1 MNEISTFSALHEN
14 MKTVLEKPSLF
25 AEKITRFSAGGL
37 GACAYSDD
45 ITVGEL
51 ARSWQHEEYHIKCPH
66 CGTEAYI
73 TQWAGKVGSG
83 GYWEIKAYCPHCGK
97 EYRYDMYAAGNACRA
112 HWTALRKTL
121 QEEREVIKDMVEK
134 SIWIF
139 YIQLHRGNSLSVS
152 SVDTFTNSILHDH

>member
-1 MNEISTFSALHEN
+1 MNEIVTFSSLYEN
-14 MKTVLEKPSLF
+14 YQIVLEKPTIY

-66 CGTEAYI
+66 CGAEAYI

-97 EYRYDMYAAGNACRA
+97 EYRYDMYAAGNACRV
-112 HWTALRKTL
+112 HWTALRKIL
-121 QEEREVIKDMVEK
+121 QEEREAIRIETARLNKRD
-134 SIWIF
+134 S
-139 YIQLHRGNSLSVS
+139 
-152 SVDTFTNSILHDH
+152 D